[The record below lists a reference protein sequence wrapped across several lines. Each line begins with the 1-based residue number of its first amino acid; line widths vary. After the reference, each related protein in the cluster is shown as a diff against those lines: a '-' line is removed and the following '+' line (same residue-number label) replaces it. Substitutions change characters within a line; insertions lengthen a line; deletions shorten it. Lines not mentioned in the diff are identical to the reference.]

1 MMRGS
6 ALRRSRGFRAGS
18 TQLLFALVGVA
29 LGLAL
34 PGIDRGPQVSAR
46 LVIDMLVALGFGV
59 LGAIAVIFSLLILVV
74 QWAHTTFSPRLT
86 LFREAPIVWRSFA
99 FAVGLA
105 LFCGTAAL
113 AIGSGDQVSLTVP
126 VLTGLLLLTLLGL
139 LRRLQVTAFTSVQLA
154 PVLQSV
160 SDRGRRILESLYS
173 RSGGQV
179 TSDPLPPLSS
189 TVTWPKP
196 FAVLQEVDAEQLLT
210 TARAANAVIVL
221 HAVPGATL
229 PHGAAVADVH
239 GAQLPAAAVLDGL
252 ITGSERTFEQDPL
265 LAFRLLADIAL
276 RALSK
281 AINDPAT
288 AVQALDHLEDLLT
301 GPVATHS
308 GRPLR
313 LTDPDGVV
321 RIVVELPDWEDF
333 LRTGVDDVI
342 AAAGNA
348 PMVLTR
354 LRTLVK
360 HLMSQSPPHRRE
372 LLTRRLAWV
381 EEGLASGFPTLW
393 REAAGDAGG
402 PAEHRDGR

>member
-1 MMRGS
+1 M
-6 ALRRSRGFRAGS
+6 
-18 TQLLFALVGVA
+18 T
-29 LGLAL
+29 
-34 PGIDRGPQVSAR
+34 AR
-46 LVIDMLVALGFGV
+46 LVVDMLVSLGFGV

-86 LFREAPIVWRSFA
+86 LFREAPIVWRSFG

-113 AIGSGDQVSLTVP
+113 AIGSRTHVSVAVP

-139 LRRLQVTAFTSVQLA
+139 LRRLQLSAFTSVQLA

-160 SDRGRRILESLYS
+160 NDRGRGILESLYAK
-173 RSGGQV
+173 SGDPV

-189 TVTWPKP
+189 TVTWPQP
-196 FAVLQEVDAEQLLT
+196 LAVLQEVDAEQLLT

-221 HAVPGATL
+221 RAVPGTAL
-229 PHGAAVADVH
+229 PHGAPVADVH

-252 ITGSERTFEQDPL
+252 VTGSERTFEQDPL
-265 LAFRLLADIAL
+265 LAFRLLSDIAL

-301 GPVATHS
+301 GPVAAHS
-308 GRPLR
+308 GRPLH
-313 LTDPDGVV
+313 LTDLDGAV
-321 RIVVELPDWEDF
+321 RVVVELPDWEDF
-333 LRTGVDDVI
+333 LRTGLDDVI

-354 LRTLVK
+354 LRTL
-360 HLMSQSPPHRRE
+360 LQRLLSQSPPHRRE
-372 LLTRRLAWV
+372 LLTLRLAWV
-381 EEGLASGFPTLW
+381 EEGLASGFPALW
-393 REAAGDAGG
+393 REVAGEPGG